1 MSIFLFLTSSHMLA
15 LTSLSLGIFLFINH
29 LLALIAPVPCKKFLQ
44 YFLRSHLWGMLLLTI
59 SGIWVFLLVTTID
72 LGEFSHMR
80 HLMLFAIIVSASLF
94 GWLVSSF
101 LAVRALGFILL
112 LAARPILE
120 MTFLQSGFSPR
131 LLSVLAYLWIIGGLM
146 LVGIPYLLRDII
158 TTITSPKHQRLWAL
172 VSYLG
177 LIYGLLL
184 FLGGILS
191 LS

>member
-1 MSIFLFLTSSHMLA
+1 MLA
-15 LTSLSLGIFLFINH
+15 QTSLSLGILLFINH
-29 LLALIAPVPCKKFLQ
+29 LLALIAPVPCKNFLQ
-44 YFLRSHLWGMLLLTI
+44 HFFRSRLWGIVLLTI
-59 SGIWVFLLVTTID
+59 SGIWVFVLVATID

-80 HLMLFAIIVSASLF
+80 HIMLLAIIVGASLF
-94 GWLVSSF
+94 GWLVPSF

-120 MTFLQSGFSPR
+120 ITFLQLGFSPF
-131 LLSVLAYLWIIGGLM
+131 LLSVLAYLWILGGLM

-158 TTITSPKHQRLWAL
+158 TIITSPKHQRLWAL
-172 VSYLG
+172 ISYLG
-177 LIYGLLL
+177 LIYGLFL